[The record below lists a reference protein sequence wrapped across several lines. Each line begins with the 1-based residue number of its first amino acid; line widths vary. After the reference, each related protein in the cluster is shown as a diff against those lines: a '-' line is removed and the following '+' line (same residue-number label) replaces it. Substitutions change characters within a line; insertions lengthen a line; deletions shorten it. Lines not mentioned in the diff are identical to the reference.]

1 MCNEPNES
9 SFMKKR
15 IYKTPETLVC
25 LLDAQSNIM
34 LMSTSDTPAGKDVEV
49 LINEDDFS
57 DIWDE

>member
-1 MCNEPNES
+1 
-9 SFMKKR
+9 MKKR

-34 LMSTSDTPAGKDVEV
+34 LMSTSDTPAGKNVEV
-49 LINEDDFS
+49 LSNEDDFS